1 MMAMLATMQNDSSM
15 HARDLAAQAIARKA
29 GELAHDYFSR
39 RGTLAVESKGSQD
52 YVSQADRAVEV
63 LIRAELARE
72 FPDDSFFGEETAASF
87 TGGEEHI
94 WIVDPIDG
102 THNFLRGAHY
112 YCVSIAYVEQ
122 GRREIG
128 VVFDPEHDEL
138 FHARRE
144 HGAWRTHRGGEERMR
159 ASDCASLANA
169 LVCLGHHDRFPEPRV
184 MAIRQALMDAGTA
197 VRNMGAGA
205 LQLAHVAAGRYDAF
219 VELSLNSWDA
229 MAGLLLIE
237 EAGGFTAPFPGPKGL
252 RTPAPVL
259 GCAAGIADPMMRIVA
274 AWE

>member
-1 MMAMLATMQNDSSM
+1 MTNDPASI
-15 HARDLAAQAIARKA
+15 HARHVAARKIARRA

-39 RGTLAVESKGSQD
+39 RGALAVETKGAQD
-52 YVSQADRAVEV
+52 YVSQADRAVEA

-72 FPDDSFFGEETAASF
+72 FPEDAFLGEETVASF
-87 TGGEEHI
+87 AGGEERI

-102 THNFLRGAHY
+102 THNFLRGAYY
-112 YCVSIAYVEQ
+112 YCVSIAYVER
-122 GRREIG
+122 GRREVG

-144 HGAWRTHRGGEERMR
+144 HGAWRTHGGKEERLR
-159 ASDCASLANA
+159 VSNCTSLSSAF
-169 LVCLGHHDRFPEPRV
+169 VCLGHHDRYPEPRV
-184 MAIRQALMDAGTA
+184 IAIRQALMDAGAA
-197 VRNMGAGA
+197 VRSLGAGA

-229 MAGLLLIE
+229 MAAVLLIE

-259 GCAAGIADPMMRIVA
+259 GSARGIADPMMRIVGV
-274 AWE
+274 W

>member
-1 MMAMLATMQNDSSM
+1 MNIDDLSLRL
-15 HARDLAAQAIARKA
+15 RDAAAQRIARQA

-39 RGTLAVESKGSQD
+39 RGTLAVEAKGAQD
-52 YVSQADRAVEV
+52 YVSQADRAVET

-72 FPDDSFFGEETAASF
+72 FPNDAFLGEETAASF
-87 TGGEEHI
+87 SGGEERI

-112 YCVSIAYVEQ
+112 YCVSIAYVEH

-128 VVFDPEHDEL
+128 VVFDPEHGEL
-138 FHARRE
+138 FHARRD
-144 HGAWRTHRGGEERMR
+144 HGAWRTHREGEERLCVN
-159 ASDCASLANA
+159 DCTSLASA
-169 LVCLGHHDRFPEPRV
+169 FVCLGHHDRYPEPRV
-184 MAIRQALMDAGTA
+184 MAIRQALMEAGTA
-197 VRNMGAGA
+197 VRSLGAGA

-219 VELSLNSWDA
+219 VELSLNAWDA

-237 EAGGFTAPFPGPKGL
+237 EAGGYTAPFPGPKGL

-259 GCAAGIADPMMRIVA
+259 GCARGIADSMVRIVG
-274 AWE
+274 AW